1 MNSTKRICIYPK
13 DIMRITGKSERYSR
27 TLLSKI
33 KSSLDKSNE
42 QLVSI
47 SEFCNYTGLK
57 PDEVLSLI
65 S

>member
-1 MNSTKRICIYPK
+1 MSSTKRICIYPK
-13 DIMRITGKSERYSR
+13 DIMRITGKSEWYSR

-33 KSSLDKSNE
+33 KNSLKKSNE

-57 PDEVLSLI
+57 SDEVLNLI
-65 S
+65 A

>member
-1 MNSTKRICIYPK
+1 MSSNKRICIYPK

-33 KSSLDKSNE
+33 KSSLKKSHE

-47 SEFCNYTGLK
+47 SEFCSYKGLK
-57 PDEVLSLI
+57 PAEAINLI
-65 S
+65 A